1 MAALLRGE
9 IRWARIELASQVIGH
24 EQGNSRPVLILSND
38 RFNANSQLVVAALIT
53 SRRPPANS
61 AISLPIQS
69 VPMREPSWILV
80 SQIRTLSSQ
89 RISDLIGVVST
100 EELMTV
106 YRAIF
111 RLFGIS

>member
-9 IRWARIELASQVIGH
+9 VRWAEIEPASRVVGH

-53 SRRPPANS
+53 SRRPPLNTTV
-61 AISLPIQS
+61 SLPIQS
-69 VPMREPSWILV
+69 VNMPEPSWVLA
-80 SQIRTLSSQ
+80 SQVRTLSAQ
-89 RISDLIGVVST
+89 RIGDLIGQVSN
-100 EELMTV
+100 EELTNV

-111 RLFGIS
+111 RLFGIT